1 MAIKLGPEQAVLFGG
16 TGRGGK
22 SAVAELEEPA
32 KKART
37 VIRLSTTRAEREKE
51 KAAQA
56 KAARAARRAAA
67 APAAKPQKNG
77 RNGRAG
83 AKAPPAPETAQ
94 TLAAK
99 QREISVSEFFTKNRH
114 LLGFDNPRK
123 ALLTAVKEAVDNSL
137 DACDESHILPEI
149 TVEIR
154 AVEGVEDR
162 FIVAVTD
169 NGPGIVKQQ
178 IGRIFGKLLYGSKFH
193 RLRQSRG
200 QQGIGISA
208 AGMYGQLTTGKP
220 MRITSRTGKDK
231 PAHYLEIHIDTA
243 KNEPQIV
250 KDEERPWE
258 PARGTR
264 VEFELEAKFQRGR
277 QSVDEYLQQT
287 AVANP
292 HAKIV
297 YKAPDGQD
305 LEFPRAARELPP
317 QPREIKPHPYGIE
330 LGALMHVLRTTKSR
344 NVSGCLSADFSRIS
358 SRTAKLICEKAGI
371 DCKGRPSRIA
381 AQEAERL
388 YQAIQGTKIMNP
400 PTDCLAPIGEE
411 SLAAGLQKEFKA
423 DFYTAVSRSPAV
435 YRGNPFLVEAALA
448 WGGELPAEE
457 LARVL
462 RFANRVPLLYQQGS
476 CAIWESILD
485 TGWKNYH
492 VEQSKGAPPAGPL
505 VICVHFASVWVPFTS
520 ESKEAIASYPEIVK
534 ETKLALQE
542 CGRRLSVFLSKRRRA
557 IEEERKKSY
566 ITTYIPHIGIGL
578 RAILGFPEKEEQKV
592 VKQLTNILEKSRGS
606 AE

>member
-1 MAIKLGPEQAVLFGG
+1 MAIKLSPEQAVLFGG
-16 TGRGGK
+16 AGRGGK
-22 SAVAELEEPA
+22 SAVAELDESA
-32 KKART
+32 KKGRT
-37 VIRLSTTRAEREKE
+37 VIKLSTTKVQREKDKAALARAER
-51 KAAQA
+51 AALRAAKVAA
-56 KAARAARRAAA
+56 KAARN
-67 APAAKPQKNG
+67 AKGKG
-77 RNGRAG
+77 SK
-83 AKAPPAPETAQ
+83 KAPPAPETAQ
-94 TLAAK
+94 TMAAK

-137 DACDESHILPEI
+137 DACDESHILPDI
-149 TVEIR
+149 LVEIR
-154 AVEGVEDR
+154 AVEGYEDR
-162 FIVAVTD
+162 FTVAITD

-220 MRITSRTGKDK
+220 MKIISRTGKDK
-231 PAHYLEIHIDTA
+231 PAHYMEIHIDTA

-250 KDEERPWE
+250 KDEEKSWDVP
-258 PARGTR
+258 RGTR

-297 YKAPDGQD
+297 YKAPDNQD
-305 LEFPRAARELPP
+305 MEFPRAAREVPP

-344 NVSGCLSADFSRIS
+344 NVSGCLAGDFSRVS
-358 SRTAKLICEKAGI
+358 PQSAKKICALAGI
-371 DCKGRPSRIA
+371 DPKGRPSRIA

-388 YQAIQGTKIMNP
+388 YKAIQQTKLMNP

-411 SLAAGLQKEFKA
+411 ALAAGIQKEFKA
-423 DFYTAVSRSPAV
+423 DFYTAVTRSPAV
-435 YRGNPFLVEAALA
+435 YRGNPFVVEAALA
-448 WGGELPAEE
+448 WGGELPGEE

-476 CAIWESILD
+476 CAVWESVLD
-485 TGWKNYH
+485 VDWKNYH
-492 VEQSKGAPPAGPL
+492 VDQSRGAPPSGPL
-505 VICVHFASVWVPFTS
+505 VITVHFASVWVPFTS
-520 ESKEAIASYPEIVK
+520 ESKEAIASYPEVVK
-534 ETKLALQE
+534 EVKLALQE
-542 CGRRLSVFLSKRRRA
+542 CGRRLSVFLSKRRKA

-566 ITTYIPHIGIGL
+566 ITKYIPHIGIGL
-578 RAILGFPEKEEQKV
+578 REILGFPEKEEAKIV
-592 VKQLTNILEKSRGS
+592 RQLTGLLEKSRGDV
-606 AE
+606 E